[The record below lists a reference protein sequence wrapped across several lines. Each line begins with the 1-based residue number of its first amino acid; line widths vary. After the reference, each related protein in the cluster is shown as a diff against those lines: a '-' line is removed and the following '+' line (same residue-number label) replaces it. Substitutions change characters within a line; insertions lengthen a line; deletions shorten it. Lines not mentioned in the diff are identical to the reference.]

1 MSVCIATETMDE
13 IQQVNIKLESS
24 KDEIQIPKDIPVPNF
39 NGQFCR
45 LCGFKPTTRN
55 KYREIQDHT
64 IREHFKEQIEKQLSK
79 SKDCPKCDYHGKDKQ
94 ALVRHFCK
102 HGILE
107 ELIGEEL
114 KSREIGAIHARK
126 SQAQAENLD
135 PLAVEEYQTVSV
147 RASPPARP
155 ENIDLSTK
163 KVSDIDNSAIHLPK
177 TADKK
182 QQKTQK
188 ETSLLNDSAYVNI
201 SMDLKDIMFCP
212 KCGYNFRNDENSSQL
227 NSANKKEDIISHF
240 LRCGI
245 SMTEGKKTVKK
256 QCHTCHKTFATQAT
270 LDSHR
275 LFCDPSTLLCNFV
288 APSTTAPTNKVK
300 KQPKKRPTVECP
312 ICHKV
317 LNQKAYLANHMNTHT
332 GERPHK
338 VQCKKFY
345 LKSDKVS
352 YN

>member
-1 MSVCIATETMDE
+1 MD
-13 IQQVNIKLESS
+13 S
-24 KDEIQIPKDIPVPNF
+24 
-39 NGQFCR
+39 
-45 LCGFKPTTRN
+45 
-55 KYREIQDHT
+55 
-64 IREHFKEQIEKQLSK
+64 
-79 SKDCPKCDYHGKDKQ
+79 
-94 ALVRHFCK
+94 
-102 HGILE
+102 
-107 ELIGEEL
+107 
-114 KSREIGAIHARK
+114 
-126 SQAQAENLD
+126 
-135 PLAVEEYQTVSV
+135 
-147 RASPPARP
+147 
-155 ENIDLSTK
+155 
-163 KVSDIDNSAIHLPK
+163 
-177 TADKK
+177 
-182 QQKTQK
+182 
-188 ETSLLNDSAYVNI
+188 
-201 SMDLKDIMFCP
+201 KDIMFCP

-338 VQCKKFY
+338 VQCKKNREITFHQFQRVIIFFQIIS
-345 LKSDKVS
+345 LALSLNAHMKLHLPGF
-352 YN
+352 